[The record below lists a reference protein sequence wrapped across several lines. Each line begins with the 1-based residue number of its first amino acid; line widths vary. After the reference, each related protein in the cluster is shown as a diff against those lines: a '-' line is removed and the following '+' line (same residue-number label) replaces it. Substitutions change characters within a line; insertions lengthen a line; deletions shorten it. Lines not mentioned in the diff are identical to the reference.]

1 MATLSFKWEEIL
13 LEKSPTIVFE
23 KRIKKHLERVG
34 GGTYG
39 ETFILEEDSRL
50 EGPLERI
57 FTKLGILRGKRD
69 LVLKFSRPCFGDEEC
84 KERFR
89 EFEEEGL
96 RLFTVYSACIDSAR
110 IGIVPKFYGGFA
122 VKDSR
127 GLGFAVL
134 IMAYGGI
141 DLNKAIE
148 IFANYLDP
156 PTVFV
161 MGPGNIIRARI
172 EEVKSK
178 VVGISVGLFNA
189 LRKLHSEGL
198 AHGDFKPGN
207 VVVNLLIGFV
217 NEEASATTRLPVG
230 TILELD
236 RGDEVK
242 LVDMG
247 SMCRFK
253 DRGEEF
259 DREFDRVFPLCIKPQ
274 CTSMYCHMPLKMHVV
289 GKKLEE
295 GACLDMLHDWYGFIG
310 TVYRLIVD
318 TGLFKGRPWRKL
330 VNFNPDLGLPTR
342 DYAEIRGELI
352 DFFTKRTGEDVPLAL
367 RHPMHDPR
375 DVFSSAPFL
384 LDMIVKILHIDA
396 RPLLTGDAEPSA
408 FSGVCDYITRLER
421 DVEGTELS
429 ASPPDFTPEES
440 KEDDE
445 VPFLPT
451 AVLTDATH
459 LSEVTGLTGV

>member
-1 MATLSFKWEEIL
+1 MATLSFKWEEFL
-13 LEKSPTIVFE
+13 LKRTLTSVIEK
-23 KRIKKHLERVG
+23 KIKKHLERVG

-96 RLFTVYSACIDSAR
+96 RLFTVYSARIGTAR

-122 VKDSR
+122 VKDYR

-148 IFANYLDP
+148 NFANYLDP
-156 PTVFV
+156 PPVFV
-161 MGPGNIIRARI
+161 LGPGNIIRARI

-207 VVVNLLIGFV
+207 VVVNLHIRFV

-236 RGDEVK
+236 GGNKVK
-242 LVDMG
+242 LVDIG
-247 SMCRFK
+247 SMCRFEDK
-253 DRGEEF
+253 GE
-259 DREFDRVFPLCIKPQ
+259 EFDRVFPLCIKPQ

-310 TVYRLIVD
+310 TVYQLIVD
-318 TGLFKGRPWRKL
+318 TRLAKGRPWRKL

-352 DFFTKRTGEDVPLAL
+352 DFFTKRTGEDVPPTL
-367 RHPMHDPR
+367 RHPTHDPR

-408 FSGVCDYITRLER
+408 FSDVCDYISRLER

-440 KEDDE
+440 KEDE
-445 VPFLPT
+445 VPFLPS
-451 AVLTDATH
+451 AVLTDATN
-459 LSEVTGLTGV
+459 LSEVTDLTGV